1 MKVTETVKSRTL
13 RMKIR
18 QMDIKLMR
26 AVILTRIQIFFFFGK
41 AKVHRLSVDSVR
53 SWCYQ
58 PRSTVRRDAMWWE
71 TAHLKISTCTYT
83 GLSL

>member
-26 AVILTRIQIFFFFGK
+26 AAIFTKIQIFFFFKPKFIDRVWIQLELGATNPAVQCVEMPCGGK
-41 AKVHRLSVDSVR
+41 QL
-53 SWCYQ
+53 
-58 PRSTVRRDAMWWE
+58 T
-71 TAHLKISTCTYT
+71 
-83 GLSL
+83 

>member
-26 AVILTRIQIFFFFGK
+26 AVILTRIQIFFFVVEKPKFI
-41 AKVHRLSVDSVR
+41 D
-53 SWCYQ
+53 
-58 PRSTVRRDAMWWE
+58 
-71 TAHLKISTCTYT
+71 
-83 GLSL
+83 